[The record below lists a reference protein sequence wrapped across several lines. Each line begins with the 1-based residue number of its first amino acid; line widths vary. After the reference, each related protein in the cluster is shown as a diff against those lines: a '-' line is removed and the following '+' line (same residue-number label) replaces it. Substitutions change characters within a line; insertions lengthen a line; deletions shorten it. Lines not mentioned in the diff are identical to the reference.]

1 MLFDAPITCDLDYVD
16 AGEPEHGGGRQGQDT
31 KAEEPL
37 GERRRS
43 VDKRHVPGALRVL
56 IKFLLLCLASACW
69 VEARGETEA
78 PLGKIE
84 HIKGGV
90 LVQRS
95 NGLELRGETGM
106 ALYPGDQIKAEAHVV
121 RSSRGAICNSRH
133 NAARFS
139 EVGRVG
145 MGQKPHANQ
154 AGCFQG

>member
-1 MLFDAPITCDLDYVD
+1 MEERNVDWQVKGRAFRCPITGDLDYVD
-16 AGEPEHGGGRQGQDT
+16 AGESENGGSRQVQGT

-84 HIKGGV
+84 HIKGGC
-90 LVQRS
+90 LFR
-95 NGLELRGETGM
+95 
-106 ALYPGDQIKAEAHVV
+106 EAMDW
-121 RSSRGAICNSRH
+121 N
-133 NAARFS
+133 
-139 EVGRVG
+139 
-145 MGQKPHANQ
+145 
-154 AGCFQG
+154 